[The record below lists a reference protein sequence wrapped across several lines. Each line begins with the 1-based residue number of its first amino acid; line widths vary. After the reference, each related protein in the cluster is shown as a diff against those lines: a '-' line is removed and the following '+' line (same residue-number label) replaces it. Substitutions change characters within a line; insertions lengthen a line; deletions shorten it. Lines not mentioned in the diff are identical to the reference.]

1 MLVLITLVV
10 FAAIVVVIAPVYLC
24 ALSAYLYAL
33 SAKRLLEDI
42 RKSNLAT
49 PELDEITDN
58 EEILI
63 KECKCV
69 ATSSNAI
76 FD

>member
-10 FAAIVVVIAPVYLC
+10 FAAISAYLCAFVVVIAPV
-24 ALSAYLYAL
+24 YLYAL

-58 EEILI
+58 EESLI